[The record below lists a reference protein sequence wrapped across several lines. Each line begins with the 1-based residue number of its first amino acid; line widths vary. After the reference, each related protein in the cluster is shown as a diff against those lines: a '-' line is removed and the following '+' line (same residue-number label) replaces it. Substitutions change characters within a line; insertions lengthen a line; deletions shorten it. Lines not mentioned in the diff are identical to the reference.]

1 MKIDEDSDLSMER
14 EEENMRQIEEI
25 EKKIRKQ
32 TRPDVLNNNF
42 VEFKKGK

>member
-25 EKKIRKQ
+25 EKKIRKSN
-32 TRPDVLNNNF
+32 RP
-42 VEFKKGK
+42 

>member
-25 EKKIRKQ
+25 EKKIRK
-32 TRPDVLNNNF
+32 
-42 VEFKKGK
+42 